1 MTEKTEKKARYR
13 IQGTVDVSDHLKF
26 QEVKERFEEKQTY
39 GVKQTDGAFIMALA
53 MYWDKN
59 N

>member
-1 MTEKTEKKARYR
+1 MTEKKARYR
-13 IQGTVDVSDHLKF
+13 IQGTVDISEFEQFKK
-26 QEVKERFEEKQTY
+26 VKERFEEKQTY

>member
-1 MTEKTEKKARYR
+1 MAEKKARYR
-13 IQGTVDVSDHLKF
+13 LQGTVDISEYEQF
-26 QEVKERFEEKQTY
+26 QKVKEKYETKQTY

>member
-13 IQGTVDVSDHLKF
+13 IQGTVDISEFEQFKK
-26 QEVKERFEEKQTY
+26 VKERFEEKQTY

>member
-1 MTEKTEKKARYR
+1 MAETEKKARYR
-13 IQGTVDVSDHLKF
+13 IQGTVDLSAHAKY
-26 QEVKERFEEKQTY
+26 QEVKDKFEKQQTY